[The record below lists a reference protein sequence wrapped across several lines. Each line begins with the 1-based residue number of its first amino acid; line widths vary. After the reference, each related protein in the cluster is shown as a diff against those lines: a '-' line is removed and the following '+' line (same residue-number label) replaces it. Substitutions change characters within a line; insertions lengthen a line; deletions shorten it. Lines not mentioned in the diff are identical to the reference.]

1 MTSETNTSATTERLQ
16 GAAMVVVLAAGLGLG
31 VAAIM
36 TEQAQRQ
43 LAAALDFKSILS
55 GRAAS
60 VVNTAMS
67 HNLPVD
73 GFFRGAGG
81 MLRWRLFKSGGPQ
94 VWAGDADW
102 LYLME
107 ELRPW
112 PNAAEIMQT
121 RAATVG
127 RIATALKARNID
139 LIVAVVP
146 DKARIVTSAMNGP
159 RASQTQPRY
168 ANFLAQIT
176 QQGIKTVDLAAPML
190 ADPQRNRLFWR
201 TDTHWSQ
208 TGAALAAQT
217 IAAAIAT
224 KIDRTTTYKTTAEP
238 TETDGPGDLLRL
250 ISLDKVPDNLPFQ
263 LRPPID
269 RQHKETT
276 KPAEAAAAA
285 GGLLD
290 DGPTIE
296 VALIG
301 SSFSVNAN
309 FAGRL
314 QEALSAPITN
324 FAEAGGGFAGAAQKY
339 FNGLA
344 YKQTPPKLVIWEIPE
359 RLVVQPFTPDDKA
372 LETAF
377 PKTP

>member
-1 MTSETNTSATTERLQ
+1 MTSKTFSSPATGRLQ
-16 GAAMVVVLAAGLGLG
+16 GVAMVVVLAAGLGLG

-36 TEQAQRQ
+36 TEAAQRQ
-43 LAAALDFKSILS
+43 LASALDFKSILS

-60 VVNTAMS
+60 VVNTAMA

-73 GFFRGAGG
+73 VLFRTAGG
-81 MLRWRLFKSGGPQ
+81 ILRWRLFNSGGPQ
-94 VWAGDADW
+94 VWAGRNDW

-112 PNAAEIMQT
+112 PDAAAVMQT
-121 RAATVG
+121 RAAVVG
-127 RIATALKARNID
+127 RVAASLKARNID
-139 LIVAVVP
+139 LVVAVVP
-146 DKARIVTSAMNGP
+146 DKARIVTDAMDGP
-159 RASQTQPRY
+159 RAAQTQPRY
-168 ANFLAQIT
+168 ADFMAEIT
-176 QQGIKTVDLAAPML
+176 KQGIKTVDLAAPML
-190 ADPQRNRLFWR
+190 ADPQRDRLFWR

-208 TGAALAAQT
+208 EGAALAANT
-217 IAAAIAT
+217 IAASVSS
-224 KIDRTTTYKTTAEP
+224 KIDRSTKFKTTADP
-238 TETDGPGDLLRL
+238 AETDGPGDLLRL
-250 ISLDKVPDNLPFQ
+250 ISLDKVPDNLPIA

-276 KPAEAAAAA
+276 KAAETDAAA

-290 DGPTIE
+290 DGPVIQ

-309 FAGRL
+309 FSGRL
-314 QEALSAPITN
+314 QEALGAPVTN

-344 YKQTPPKLVIWEIPE
+344 YKQTPPKLIIWEIPE

-372 LETAF
+372 LEAAF
-377 PKTP
+377 PKQP

>member
-1 MTSETNTSATTERLQ
+1 MTSETSSPTVERIQ
-16 GAAMVVVLAAGLGLG
+16 GAAMVVALAAGLGLG

-36 TEQAQRQ
+36 TDQAQRQ
-43 LAAALDFKSILS
+43 LASVLDFKSILS
-55 GRAAS
+55 GHAAS
-60 VVNTAMS
+60 VVNTAMA

-73 GFFRGAGG
+73 GLFRGAGG
-81 MLRWRLFKSGGPQ
+81 MLRWRLFHSGGPQ
-94 VWAGDADW
+94 VWAGRNDW

-112 PNAAEIMQT
+112 PDAATVMQS

-127 RIATALKARNID
+127 RVATALKARNID
-139 LIVAVVP
+139 LVVAVVP
-146 DKARIVTSAMNGP
+146 DKARIVTASMDGP

-168 ANFLAQIT
+168 ADFLAQIAK
-176 QQGIKTVDLAAPML
+176 QGIKTVDLAAPML
-190 ADPQRNRLFWR
+190 ADPQRDRLFWR

-208 TGAALAAQT
+208 QGAALAATT
-217 IAAAIAT
+217 IAAAVSG
-224 KIDRTTTYKTTAEP
+224 KIDRSTKFKTTAEP
-238 TETDGPGDLLRL
+238 AETDGPGDLLRL
-250 ISLDKVPDNLPFQ
+250 ISLDNVPDNLPIE

-269 RQHKETT
+269 RQHKEST
-276 KPAEAAAAA
+276 KAMEPDGAA

-290 DGPTIE
+290 DGPMIQ

-301 SSFSVNAN
+301 SSYSVNAN
-309 FAGRL
+309 FGGRL
-314 QEALSAPITN
+314 QENLGAPVAN

-372 LETAF
+372 LEAAF
-377 PKTP
+377 PKQP

>member
-1 MTSETNTSATTERLQ
+1 MTSETSSPTVERIQ
-16 GAAMVVVLAAGLGLG
+16 GAAMVVALAAGLGLG

-36 TEQAQRQ
+36 TDQAQRQ
-43 LAAALDFKSILS
+43 LASVLDFKSILS
-55 GRAAS
+55 GHAAS
-60 VVNTAMS
+60 VVNTAMA

-73 GFFRGAGG
+73 GLFRGAGG
-81 MLRWRLFKSGGPQ
+81 MLRWRLFHSGGPQ
-94 VWAGDADW
+94 VWAGRNDW

-112 PNAAEIMQT
+112 PDAATVMQS

-127 RIATALKARNID
+127 RVATALKARNID
-139 LIVAVVP
+139 LVVAVVP
-146 DKARIVTSAMNGP
+146 DKARIVTASMDGP

-168 ANFLAQIT
+168 ADFLAQIAK
-176 QQGIKTVDLAAPML
+176 QGIKTVDLAAPML
-190 ADPQRNRLFWR
+190 ADPQRDRLFWR

-208 TGAALAAQT
+208 QGAALAATT
-217 IAAAIAT
+217 IAAAVSS
-224 KIDRTTTYKTTAEP
+224 KIDRSTKFKTTAEP
-238 TETDGPGDLLRL
+238 AETDGPGDLLRL
-250 ISLDKVPDNLPFQ
+250 ISLDNVPDNLPIE

-269 RQHKETT
+269 RQHKEST
-276 KPAEAAAAA
+276 KAMEPDGAA

-290 DGPTIE
+290 DGPMIQ

-301 SSFSVNAN
+301 SSYSVNAN
-309 FAGRL
+309 FGGRL
-314 QEALSAPITN
+314 QENLGAPVAN

-372 LETAF
+372 LEAAF
-377 PKTP
+377 PKQP

>member
-1 MTSETNTSATTERLQ
+1 MPSETSLSPTIERLQ
-16 GAAMVVVLAAGLGLG
+16 GAAMVVVLAVGLGLG

-36 TEQAQRQ
+36 TEPAQRQ
-43 LAAALDFKSILS
+43 LASALDFKSILS

-60 VVNTAMS
+60 VVNTAMA

-73 GFFRGAGG
+73 GLFRGAGG

-94 VWAGDADW
+94 VWAGRNDW
-102 LYLME
+102 LFLME

-112 PNAAEIMQT
+112 PNAAEIMQS
-121 RAATVG
+121 RVAVVG
-127 RIATALKARNID
+127 RVAAALKARNID
-139 LIVAVVP
+139 LVVAVVP
-146 DKARIVTSAMNGP
+146 DKARIVTDAMNGP
-159 RASQTQPRY
+159 RAGQTQPRY
-168 ANFLAQIT
+168 AAFEAQLAG
-176 QQGIKTVDLAAPML
+176 QGIKTVDLAAPMM
-190 ADPQRNRLFWR
+190 ADPRRDRLFWR

-208 TGAALAAQT
+208 EGAALAAAT
-217 IAAAIAT
+217 IAASVST
-224 KIDRTTTYKTTAEP
+224 KIDRTTTFKTTAEGA
-238 TETDGPGDLLRL
+238 ETDGPGDLLRL
-250 ISLDKVPDNLPFQ
+250 ISLEHVPDNVGIE
-263 LRPPID
+263 LRPPVD

-276 KPAEAAAAA
+276 KPVEPDAAA

-290 DGPTIE
+290 DGPEVE

-309 FAGRL
+309 FSGRL
-314 QEALSAPITN
+314 EEALGARITN
-324 FAEAGGGFAGAAQKY
+324 FGEAGGGFAGAAQKY

-372 LETAF
+372 LAIAF
-377 PKTP
+377 P